1 MKLQGLNIT
10 VTIKRRQQLP
20 DDDVGGSVQ
29 NIVVLRTGILARFGA
44 SRSPLI
50 LRAQG
55 IEVKNTFD
63 AILRS
68 PDYVPVDIQI
78 DDMLV
83 PESGQYIGQE
93 FAVTAVQGDS
103 IAENF
108 DDFRKHW
115 FLSLRRWEKARTVQ

>member
-1 MKLQGLNIT
+1 M
-10 VTIKRRQQLP
+10 
-20 DDDVGGSVQ
+20 
-29 NIVVLRTGILARFGA
+29 
-44 SRSPLI
+44 I

-68 PDYVPVDIQI
+68 PDYVPVDVQI

-115 FLSLRRWEKARTVQ
+115 FLSLRKWEKARTVQ